1 FVVVD
6 RVTCCSTI
14 FAVTDTS
21 GMAAPLASL
30 TYPAM
35 LPVAIWA
42 AVGETA
48 RVSVNRAMTGKSQ
61 HGKSIPAN
69 RRLVRFGCKT
79 IYCPLLDYLKA
90 AHRSLSLLCRWQNDK
105 IAYGV
110 LSCMQQVSTP
120 DKQPFLAMTSLN
132 S

>member
-79 IYCPLLDYLKA
+79 IYCPPLGLSQSGTSEPVSSVPLAERQDRLRRTFLYA
-90 AHRSLSLLCRWQNDK
+90 ASKYD
-105 IAYGV
+105 
-110 LSCMQQVSTP
+110 
-120 DKQPFLAMTSLN
+120 
-132 S
+132 